1 MIESHD
7 LLFFSPVMP
16 AQASS
21 ADRSPYSSHHSRN
34 LQIQTS
40 GSCLK
45 GTRKKLI
52 TSERR
57 DQRLEKLLTQSRF
70 SIRGY
75 LKKKQT
81 QAALG
86 THFSG
91 IPDQYECKPRNRKRE
106 GKNLPGSHFNHQTVW
121 SRPAHDV
128 AANFRF
134 PLTSC
139 GIFFNYVCDAIA
151 IDHFVLCP
159 SLEPTI
165 LMKMFQC

>member
-1 MIESHD
+1 M
-7 LLFFSPVMP
+7 
-16 AQASS
+16 
-21 ADRSPYSSHHSRN
+21 
-34 LQIQTS
+34 
-40 GSCLK
+40 
-45 GTRKKLI
+45 
-52 TSERR
+52 
-57 DQRLEKLLTQSRF
+57 EKLLTQSRF

-128 AANFRF
+128 VANFRF
-134 PLTSC
+134 LLTSC

-165 LMKMFQC
+165 LMKCSSARCPPETGRCVEFAHSHLDTPLDIIFYVSQCTDWIIPSITILN